1 MEGETYTPPTAQEQE
16 ERRNIPKYL
25 MLESIQVS
33 REGIGIFTKLITS
46 MPELEEQ
53 SRELIFAEQ
62 DNIRK
67 EFEALKEW
75 YKNEQE

>member
-1 MEGETYTPPTAQEQE
+1 MEGETYIPPTAEEQE

-33 REGIGIFTKLITS
+33 RKGIGIFTKLIDS
-46 MPELEEQ
+46 MPPLEEQ
-53 SRELIFAEQ
+53 ARELIFTEQ

-67 EFEALKEW
+67 QFNDLKEW
-75 YKNEQE
+75 YSEQE

>member
-1 MEGETYTPPTAQEQE
+1 MEGETYIPLTPE
-16 ERRNIPKYL
+16 EMTERINIPKYL
-25 MLESIQVS
+25 MLDSIQVS
-33 REGIGIFTKLITS
+33 RESIGVFTKIVSS
-46 MPELEEQ
+46 MPPLEEQ

-75 YKNEQE
+75 YSEQE

>member
-1 MEGETYTPPTAQEQE
+1 MEGETYIPPTAQEQE

-67 EFEALKEW
+67 EFNDLKEW
-75 YKNEQE
+75 YSEQE